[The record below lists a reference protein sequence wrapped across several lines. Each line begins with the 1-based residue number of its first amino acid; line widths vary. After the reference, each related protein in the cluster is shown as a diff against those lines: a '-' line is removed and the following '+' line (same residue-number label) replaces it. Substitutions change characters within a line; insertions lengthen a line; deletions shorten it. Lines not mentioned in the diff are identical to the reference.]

1 MNDNRK
7 IKGILSV
14 ILFLILIAITISI
27 NAVYFNSY
35 IITGNRDKATD
46 NGCTYYDEVYCM
58 EQGAPLRG
66 KINYSETGWYDA
78 VDPQFIDII
87 HMASGPRGDK
97 GDWGEKNIKQHLIWW
112 YIQTNRTDA
121 INIRN
126 IAESV
131 GYPVNSDWSVDL
143 VDGNNLRGDFQNA
156 INGLSQ
162 SSASASSASINIDSI
177 TPNGYY
183 YKLKV
188 SGNFNSYNIYI
199 NNNFYTTTSNLEIDI
214 PATSMK
220 EATTTIRVDAK
231 KNTKTGKY
239 KIYYT
244 STKKNKGGTSRRC
257 QTVIRLEGGE
267 KETNASAS
275 KLIYTS
281 VNVSMQKYITKV
293 NGKDITVEENKT
305 NLTDRKNTYPTNSN
319 KKIVAKLEENSMKNS
334 YKTDNV
340 VSIEAG
346 DSVTY
351 RIYVYN
357 NSKINASEI
366 EITDILPIS
375 PDEGSYSINGES
387 FKKPEFDPA
396 ICEKKGYAK
405 YTIYKLKSGES
416 QYFEVTVYFS
426 KYKEGVLEN
435 YAKITSASPVNKT
448 NYRVEDSDYVE
459 MKKYAVSLE
468 KWISEVNGKKASS
481 IDTSKYKNLIAYLK
495 NHSLTE
501 LEQLINNTDLKHTNY
516 DNIYDLDNDS
526 RIDINDAAIYK
537 RIKNINREN
546 LEKYINADINLDGKV
561 DDNDLLLYRA
571 LKVDINGDKKI
582 DNADRFTYILK
593 MLSNT
598 EKLNEDM
605 RNYLNICNLKRNL
618 ENGLETIKSNI
629 ENIIKSDI
637 NNDGII
643 NDLDYYVIEDSK
655 LNKYS
660 IDENGNRK
668 LESSYNLKE
677 DKTEIDKITNINIA
691 TGKTNNEIIQLFLNN
706 NSQDISII
714 EKTLEILDLNKDG
727 KFNSKDIDIL
737 SKYNN
742 NFSSEFYNTEIAKQ
756 IKKNNADD
764 ESYDLNHDKKI
775 DFKDYYAS
783 PYELD
788 ENVAK
793 KLKELLVLENSQNNQ
808 FNKHDLNGD
817 GEFNYEDYE
826 IVVNIEYLELS
837 ANTFGTLKSQLENLK
852 NLIKN
857 YNIIESEND
866 IGTKK
871 IEKTQDAE
879 LSTEGIIAIKLYRDW
894 KKFDSNY
901 LDYKKYD
908 LNNDGFINESDINVI
923 DKFNENTEGLKNS
936 LGEEILR
943 DLDQEEFIKYFNKKF
958 GDTSSLSEMNLE
970 DINAGLLELDTNK
983 SAYTILKQII
993 NELTKNNTTNVE
1005 LTGIEPNLAKGVNYK
1020 YIKDVI
1026 EEISKLTDK
1035 ELLEKFDADG
1045 NGVINSS
1052 DLEYYNSDS
1061 NRKIISLSNLG
1072 TIDYDKL
1079 ISDNDLDG
1087 DGDWDKDDDELAN
1100 EILLIKRD
1108 LNKDEIL
1115 NEAISNDGSN
1125 ETREGHAEHKY
1136 DDDSSTYNDY
1146 KYNHVRANVSKGDE
1160 VTYTIKVKND
1170 GNTDVYITEITDYLP
1185 NGIEYNGVS
1194 YNGEKYCT
1202 RFDEIITD
1210 NAIKINN
1217 LAGILLKPGENASF
1231 KYTVKVTET
1240 DISANVLKNTAT
1252 ISKMENK
1259 NKVEVK
1265 DSTPNNNTDSDYF
1278 QMKDINISG
1287 IIWNDRSFGKGS
1299 DEYDGRY
1306 NETVEN
1312 KITDEVKVM
1321 LYRNNDNTVFTNV
1334 LDKGEYQFVG
1344 GTEFVKGPKVEGT
1357 NRWSGTYYSYYV
1369 IFEYDGIKYTP
1380 TTFKD
1385 VTSNDP
1391 LDSNAKEDGQ
1401 KVKESRANFNR
1412 RFTTINNASGIEYST
1427 VNEQNYIPQSK
1438 HKYDSNKM
1446 GIQASTN
1453 LIQLSKSAELEEQL
1467 KHVNLGLRGRDIFDL
1482 ELMSDIYSTKITVNG
1497 QEGEYQYGN
1506 NIVTVRR
1513 SDIKAQNGNEIAED
1527 SANTKSETRT
1537 GLSRVSQDVRKTDI
1551 KNEAYEQTGLKIEVT
1566 YKFTVTNAS
1575 VTRGTA
1581 TKIADYYDNRYTFA
1595 RAYDENGNSLRVRAL
1610 GRYNGFNMVELD
1622 TNKKMLNQN
1631 DTMDIYI
1638 VYNLNEAPKTL
1649 EGLLNGTVEIPT
1661 YNIAEI
1667 VEYTTDN
1674 TTLAANQTQY
1684 TRGLIDKDSAPGSA
1698 NREQVRLSTTVGQD
1712 TSTTSGNPTT
1722 VQYYFNKKLNEND
1735 DQYLMKLKYEDDTYT
1750 SPILYFVSSDN
1761 QRTINGTV
1769 FRDNTTTDATTKI
1782 KTGNGKIDSGEIGV
1796 YGATVR
1802 LFESTNDGAKLRY
1815 TVNTDKNGNFAIRG
1829 FLPGNYYI
1837 RYYYGENSNT
1847 TLLNAAESGINKY
1860 SYNGEDYQSTN
1871 NTGTYGAAKLND
1883 SEWTWYVYNEREGIS
1898 TATDDSWRRN
1908 EVSNYVTNFIDEEM
1922 QVLNYMRDGK
1932 KENEAKVTYT
1942 QNNENKTVTVNDIID
1957 KTWMYS
1963 DTKGMLFTVEKSYI
1977 EDNRVKQP
1985 SKFGT
1990 YIVENMNF
1998 GIAEVPVTTIDLQ
2011 KHVKAFT
2018 ITDST
2023 GQNVLASMALE
2034 DGKWVFKGD
2043 VIAVPGGSENID
2055 VSIENEKLQGARLE
2069 VTYEITST
2077 MKTEKNFDNKSLTVP
2092 TIKGIV
2098 DYINNNLVYNQSL
2111 GDNSKYWELTTYD
2124 DIKKIYEAQQWNGGT
2139 KPQGTADREGKTYT
2153 TIVKA
2158 KEDNPLLLKTEG
2170 TGTATITLE
2179 KVLTST
2185 SSTIEQI
2192 IMSTTDTFEY
2202 NNTVEIT
2209 GLDYS
2214 NVTPGGEDEQPP
2226 QRDRIRTP
2234 ERYIIVPGVHHDT
2247 QTSETIVVHPPT
2259 GENNGIV
2266 YLVIAIISLGILA
2279 GGTFAIK
2286 KFVLKK

>member
-35 IITGNRDKATD
+35 IITGNGHKAIE

-66 KINYSETGWYDA
+66 KINYSETQWYDA

-87 HMASGPRGDK
+87 KMASGPRGDK

-112 YIQTNRTDA
+112 YIQTNGTDA

-126 IAESV
+126 IAKSV
-131 GYPVNSDWSVDL
+131 GYPVNNLAWSEGLADK
-143 VDGNNLRGDFQNA
+143 NLGRGKLQQA

-177 TPNGYY
+177 TPNGDY

-188 SGNFNSYNIYI
+188 SGIFDSYDIYI
-199 NNNFYTTTSNLEIDI
+199 NNSFYTTTSNLEIDI
-214 PATSMK
+214 PTDTDSMK
-220 EATTTIRVDAK
+220 ETTTAIIRVDAK

-244 STKKNKGGTSRRC
+244 SKKQKKGGTYKRC

-267 KETNASAS
+267 KAINASAS

-319 KKIVAKLEENSMKNS
+319 KTIVAKLEENSMKNS
-334 YKTDNV
+334 YKRDNV

-346 DSVTY
+346 DYVTY

-357 NSKINASEI
+357 NSEINASEI

-405 YTIYKLKSGES
+405 YTIPKLKGGES

-426 KYKEGVLEN
+426 KYKYKENVLEN
-435 YAKITSASPVNKT
+435 DAEITSTSPVNRT
-448 NYRVEDSDYVE
+448 DYRVKDSDYVE

-593 MLSNT
+593 ILSNT

-637 NNDGII
+637 NNDGKI

-660 IDENGNRK
+660 IDEKGNRK
-668 LESSYNLKE
+668 LESSYKLKE
-677 DKTEIDKITNINIA
+677 DKTEIDRITNTNIA
-691 TGKTNNEIIQLFLNN
+691 TGKANDEIIKLFLD
-706 NSQDISII
+706 SAKDKKAQDISII
-714 EKTLEILDLNKDG
+714 EKTLEILDFNKDG
-727 KFNSKDIDIL
+727 KFNSLDINIL
-737 SKYNN
+737 EKYNDKIN
-742 NFSSEFYNTEIAKQ
+742 YNDIIAKQ
-756 IKKNNADD
+756 IEDNNAYDENYD
-764 ESYDLNHDKKI
+764 FNGDKKIDFNDYYYESTYDIGEELAGLLTIENSESYDLN
-775 DFKDYYAS
+775 
-783 PYELD
+783 
-788 ENVAK
+788 
-793 KLKELLVLENSQNNQ
+793 
-808 FNKHDLNGD
+808 GD
-817 GEFNYEDYE
+817 GQFDYLDYDIIE
-826 IVVNIEYLELS
+826 NIKTLELS
-837 ANTFGTLKSQLENLK
+837 EDTLKQLTAQK
-852 NLIKN
+852 DLIEN

-866 IGTKK
+866 M
-871 IEKTQDAE
+871 E

-908 LNNDGFINESDINVI
+908 LNNDEFINESDINVI

-993 NELTKNNTTNVE
+993 NELTKGNTTDVE
-1005 LTGIEPNLAKGVNYK
+1005 LTGIEPTLAKDVNYR
-1020 YIKDVI
+1020 YIKAVI
-1026 EEISKLTDK
+1026 EEVSKLTDE

-1045 NGVINSS
+1045 NDVINSS
-1052 DLEYYNSDS
+1052 DLDYYDSAS
-1061 NRKIISLSNLG
+1061 NRKTTSAVSNLG
-1072 TIDYDKL
+1072 AVDYEKL

-1087 DGDWDKDDDELAN
+1087 DGDWDQDDDGLCR
-1100 EILLIKRD
+1100 EIELIKRD

-1115 NEAISNDGSN
+1115 KEVTNNDKSN
-1125 ETREGHAEHKY
+1125 ETREGHAEHAY
-1136 DDDSSTYNDY
+1136 DNDSNTYNNY
-1146 KYNHVRANVSKGDE
+1146 KYNHVWTNVSNGDE

-1170 GNTDVYITEITDYLP
+1170 GETDVYITEITDYLP
-1185 NGIEYNGVS
+1185 NGVEYNGVS
-1194 YNGEKYCT
+1194 YSGTKYCKE
-1202 RFDEIITD
+1202 FNEIIKD
-1210 NAIKINN
+1210 NVIKIDN
-1217 LAGILLKPGENASF
+1217 LAGILLKPGESASF
-1231 KYTVKVTET
+1231 KYTVKVTEP

-1252 ISKMENK
+1252 ISEMENK
-1259 NKVEVK
+1259 NKVKVK

-1278 QMKDINISG
+1278 QMKDIVISG
-1287 IIWNDRSFGKGS
+1287 TIWNDRSFGKGA
-1299 DEYDGRY
+1299 DEYDGKY
-1306 NETVEN
+1306 DEKSEN
-1312 KITDEVKVM
+1312 KLTGKDVKVI
-1321 LYRNNDNTVFTNV
+1321 LYRNTDNSKYTDASHNGVYTFS
-1334 LDKGEYQFVG
+1334 DEKIGS
-1344 GTEFVKGPKVEGT
+1344 VKGPKVEGT
-1357 NRWSGTYYSYYV
+1357 NRWDGTYYSYYV
-1369 IFEYDGIKYTP
+1369 VFEYDGIKYTP
-1380 TTFKD
+1380 TAFED
-1385 VTSNDP
+1385 VTSNNS
-1391 LDSNAKEDGQ
+1391 LDSNAKEDVQ
-1401 KVKESRANFNR
+1401 KVKESRAKFNN
-1412 RFTTINNASGIEYST
+1412 RFTTINNASGIKYDT
-1427 VNEQNYIPQSK
+1427 VNEDGYIPQSK
-1438 HKYDSNKM
+1438 HIYDPEKM

-1453 LIQLSKSAELEEQL
+1453 LIQLSKSTELEKQL

-1513 SDIKAQNGNEIAED
+1513 SDIKAQNGKEIEED
-1527 SANTKSETRT
+1527 SANTKSEAYEQPGVLREN
-1537 GLSRVSQDVRKTDI
+1537 QEVRKTDI
-1551 KNEAYEQTGLKIEVT
+1551 RNEAYEDTGLQIEVT
-1566 YKFTVTNAS
+1566 YKFTIKNAS
-1575 VTRGTA
+1575 ATRGTA
-1581 TKIADYYDNRYTFA
+1581 TKIADYYDNRYTFEK
-1595 RAYDENGNSLRVRAL
+1595 AYYKENENVKDLSVTSSKS
-1610 GRYNGFNMVELD
+1610 YNGFNMVEIA
-1622 TNKKMLNQN
+1622 TNNKMLEPDNSPN
-1631 DTMDIYI
+1631 NTMDIYI
-1638 VYNLNEAPKTL
+1638 VYKLNEAPKTL

-1667 VEYTTDN
+1667 VEYKTDN
-1674 TTLAANQTQY
+1674 TTLSKNQTQY

-1698 NREQVRLSTTVGQD
+1698 NREQVRLNTTIGQN

-1722 VQYYFNKKLNEND
+1722 VEYYFNKKLDSNKDND
-1735 DQYLMKLKYEDDTYT
+1735 DYLRYLKYEDDTYT

-1769 FRDNTTTDATTKI
+1769 FRDETTTDSTTKI
-1782 KTGNGKIDSGEIGV
+1782 KTGNGKIDSGEVGV
-1796 YGATVR
+1796 YGATVQ
-1802 LFESTNDGAKLRY
+1802 LFEYVNGGAIQRY
-1815 TVNTDKNGNFAIRG
+1815 SVNTDKNGNFTIRG

-1837 RYYYGENSNT
+1837 RYYYGENSDT
-1847 TLLNAAESGINKY
+1847 TLLNTAENGINKY

-1871 NTGTYGAAKLND
+1871 NTGSYGAAKLND
-1883 SEWTWYVYNEREGIS
+1883 NAWTWYVYNEREGIS
-1898 TATDDSWRRN
+1898 TATDNSDRRK
-1908 EVSNYVTNFIDEEM
+1908 EVSENVTNFIDEEM

-1932 KENEAKVTYT
+1932 KENEAKVTYK
-1942 QNNENKTVTVNDIID
+1942 QNNSNKTVTANDIKD

-1963 DTKGMLFTVEKSYI
+1963 DTNGMLLTVEKSYI
-1977 EDNRVKQP
+1977 EGEKVKQP

-1990 YIVENMNF
+1990 YVVENMNF
-1998 GIAEVPVTTIDLQ
+1998 GVAEVPVTTIDLQ
-2011 KHVKAFT
+2011 KHVKSFT

-2043 VIAVPGGSENID
+2043 VIAVPGGSTNID
-2055 VSIENEKLQGARLE
+2055 VSVENEKLQGARLE

-2098 DYINNNLVYNQSL
+2098 DYINNNLTYNQSL

-2124 DIKKIYEAQQWNGGT
+2124 DVKKIYEAQQWNGGT
-2139 KPQGTADREGKTYT
+2139 KPQGTADREGTTYT

-2158 KEDNPLLLKTEG
+2158 KENNPLLLKTEG

-2179 KVLTST
+2179 KVLTAA

-2192 IMSTTDTFEY
+2192 VMSTTDTFEY

-2214 NVTPGGEDEQPP
+2214 NVTPEEPDPEP

-2247 QTSETIVVHPPT
+2247 KTSETIIVHPPT
-2259 GENNGIV
+2259 GANNGIL
-2266 YLVIAIISLGILA
+2266 YLTIAIISLSILA
-2279 GGTFAIK
+2279 GGVFAIK

>member
-1 MNDNRK
+1 MKDNRK
-7 IKGILSV
+7 LKGILSA
-14 ILFLILIAITISI
+14 ILFLILIAVTINV
-27 NAVYFNSY
+27 NAVYFNCW
-35 IITGNRDKATD
+35 ITTNNSAKGGQK
-46 NGCTYYDEVYCM
+46 GCTYFDDVYCI
-58 EQGAPLRG
+58 EQGAPVRG
-66 KINYSETGWYDA
+66 KIFYNETGWYDA
-78 VDPQFIDII
+78 EDPTFINII
-87 HMASGPRGDK
+87 NMSSDRTTAA
-97 GDWGEKNIKQHLIWW
+97 GDWGESSKKQHLVWW
-112 YIQTNRTDA
+112 YTNTTNGKDA
-121 INIRN
+121 IKIRD
-126 IAESV
+126 IATSV
-131 GYPVNSDWSVDL
+131 GYPIVSDWTWGLADRKL
-143 VDGNNLRGDFQNA
+143 GGGQLQDA
-156 INGLSQ
+156 INKLP
-162 SSASASSASINIDSI
+162 SANSATNASINIDSI
-177 TPNGYY
+177 NPNGENYR
-183 YKLKV
+183 LKV
-188 SGNFNSYNIYI
+188 SGTFDSYNIYV
-199 NNNFYTTTSNLEIDI
+199 NNNYYTTTSNTEIDI
-214 PATSMK
+214 PASKMT
-220 EATTTIRVDAK
+220 EATTTIKVDARK
-231 KNTKTGKY
+231 STKFGRY

-244 STKKNKGGTSRRC
+244 SEKRWKNNANRRC
-257 QTVIRLEGGE
+257 QTLIRLEKGE
-267 KETNASAS
+267 RETSASAS
-275 KLIYTS
+275 KLIYTN

-293 NGKDITVEENKT
+293 NGKDITAES
-305 NLTDRKNTYPTNSN
+305 NLIDRKNTYPTKSN
-319 KKIVAKLEENSMKNS
+319 ERTVAWVEKDNMKKDS
-334 YKTDNV
+334 YKNEHV

-346 DSVTY
+346 DYVTY
-351 RIYVYN
+351 RIHVYN
-357 NSKINASEI
+357 NSTVNANNVV
-366 EITDILPIS
+366 ITDKLPIKS
-375 PDEGSYSINGES
+375 GEGSYSINGGNFNSIPNNGEIS
-387 FKKPEFDPA
+387 
-396 ICEKKGYAK
+396 
-405 YTIYKLKSGES
+405 YTISKLKGGES
-416 QYFEVTVYFS
+416 QYFEVTVYFG
-426 KYKEGVLEN
+426 KYKENVLEN
-435 YAKITSASPVNKT
+435 YAKITSTSPVNKT
-448 NYRVEDSDYVE
+448 IYRVEDSDYVE

-468 KWISEVNGKKASS
+468 KWISEVNGKKANNV
-481 IDTSKYKNLIAYLK
+481 DTSKYKNIITYLK
-495 NHSLTE
+495 NYLPTE
-501 LEQLINNTDLKHTNY
+501 MEEKLNDLINSNLNY
-516 DNIYDLDNDS
+516 TYYSKYFDLDNDNK
-526 RIDINDAAIYK
+526 IDSNDKAIYE
-537 RIKNINREN
+537 RIKGINREK
-546 LEKYINADINLDGKV
+546 LKKYINADINLDGKV
-561 DDNDLLLYRA
+561 DENDLSLYKA

-605 RNYLNICNLKRNL
+605 RSYLNICNLRRNL

-643 NDLDYYVIEDSK
+643 NDSDYYVIENNQ

-660 IDENGNRK
+660 IDKK
-668 LESSYNLKE
+668 LESSYNLKTN
-677 DKTEIDKITNINIA
+677 KTEIDKITNTNIA
-691 TGKTNNEIIQLFLNN
+691 TGKTNDEVIQLFLNN
-706 NSQDISII
+706 NPQDISVI
-714 EKTLEILDLNKDG
+714 EKILEILDLNKDG
-727 KFNSKDIDIL
+727 KFDSKDIGIL

-742 NFSSEFYNTEIAKQ
+742 NFSSKFYNTEIEKQ
-756 IKKNNADD
+756 IQ
-764 ESYDLNHDKKI
+764 KKI
-775 DFKDYYAS
+775 DNPKNSPYNLNGDNVINFDDYYAS
-783 PYELD
+783 AYELD
-788 ENVAK
+788 EDVAA

-817 GEFNYEDYE
+817 GKFDYVDYE
-826 IVVNIEYLELS
+826 FVLNIEYLGLS
-837 ANTFGTLKSQLENLK
+837 TNTLKTLKQQLENIEG
-852 NLIKN
+852 LIKN
-857 YNIIESEND
+857 YNIIESQND
-866 IGTKK
+866 IKTKEIK
-871 IEKTQDAE
+871 KTQDAE
-879 LSTEGIIAIKLYRDW
+879 LSTEGIIAIKLYRGW
-894 KKFDSNY
+894 KKFNNSY

-908 LNNDGFINESDINVI
+908 LNNDGFINESDIDVI
-923 DKFNENTEGLKNS
+923 NKFNENTEGLKNS
-936 LGEEILR
+936 LGEEIVS
-943 DLDQEEFIKYFNKKF
+943 DLDQEEFITYFNEKF
-958 GDTSSLSEMNLE
+958 GDTNSLSELNLQE
-970 DINAGLLELDTNK
+970 INAGLLELDTNK

-1052 DLEYYNSDS
+1052 DLDYYDSAS
-1061 NRKIISLSNLG
+1061 NRKTTSAVSNLG

-1087 DGDWDKDDDELAN
+1087 DGDWDNDDDELFKEIIDIKGSSNKEDKKA
-1100 EILLIKRD
+1100 EIL
-1108 LNKDEIL
+1108 
-1115 NEAISNDGSN
+1115 EAAKSKNGTS

-1146 KYNHVRANVSKGDE
+1146 KYNNVVDVSKGDE

-1312 KITDEVKVM
+1312 KITDEVKVT

-1412 RFTTINNASGIEYST
+1412 RFTTINSASGIEYST

-1438 HKYDSNKM
+1438 HKYNSNKM

-1722 VQYYFNKKLNEND
+1722 VQYYFNKKLDANKND

-1769 FRDNTTTDATTKI
+1769 FRDNTTTNATTKI

-1898 TATDDSWRRN
+1898 TATDDSWQRN

-1942 QNNENKTVTVNDIID
+1942 QNNEDKTVTVNDIIK

-2023 GQNVLASMALE
+2023 GQNVLASMLFE

>member
-1 MNDNRK
+1 MKDNRK
-7 IKGILSV
+7 LKGILSA
-14 ILFLILIAITISI
+14 ILFLILIAVTINV
-27 NAVYFNSY
+27 NAVYFNCW
-35 IITGNRDKATD
+35 ITTNNSDKGGQK
-46 NGCTYYDEVYCM
+46 GCTYFKEVYCI
-58 EQGAPLRG
+58 EQGAPVRG
-66 KINYSETGWYDA
+66 KIFYNETEWYDA
-78 VDPQFIDII
+78 EDPTFINII
-87 HMASGPRGDK
+87 NMSSDRTTAA
-97 GDWGEKNIKQHLIWW
+97 GDWGESSKKQHLIWW
-112 YIQTNRTDA
+112 YTNTTNGKDA
-121 INIRN
+121 IKIRD
-126 IAESV
+126 IATSV
-131 GYPVNSDWSVDL
+131 GYSIVSDWTWGL
-143 VDGNNLRGDFQNA
+143 ANNKLHQGRNEFQND
-156 INGLSQ
+156 INSIP
-162 SSASASSASINIDSI
+162 SANSATNASINIDSI
-177 TPNGYY
+177 NSNGENYR
-183 YKLKV
+183 LKV
-188 SGNFNSYNIYI
+188 SGIFDSYNVYI
-199 NNNFYTTTSNLEIDI
+199 NDNYYTTTSNTEIDI
-214 PATSMK
+214 PASSMT
-220 EATTTIRVDAK
+220 EATTTIRVDAI
-231 KNTKTGKY
+231 KNTKSGRY

-244 STKKNKGGTSRRC
+244 SEKRWKNNANRRC
-257 QTVIRLEGGE
+257 QTLIRLDGGE
-267 KETNASAS
+267 RTTSASAS
-275 KLIYTS
+275 KLIYTN

-293 NGKDITVEENKT
+293 NGKDITTESNET
-305 NLTDRKNTYPTNSN
+305 NLIDRKNTYPTNSN
-319 KKIVAKLEENSMKNS
+319 KSTVARVEENNMKNS
-334 YKTDNV
+334 YKRENV

-346 DSVTY
+346 DYVTY
-351 RIYVYN
+351 RIHVYN
-357 NSKINASEI
+357 NSTINASNVV
-366 EITDILPIS
+366 ITDKLPITS
-375 PDEGSYSINGES
+375 GEGSYSINGGNFNSIPNNGEIS
-387 FKKPEFDPA
+387 
-396 ICEKKGYAK
+396 
-405 YTIYKLKSGES
+405 YTISKLKGGES
-416 QYFEVTVYFS
+416 QYFEVTVYFG
-426 KYKEGVLEN
+426 KYKENVLEN
-435 YAKITSASPVNKT
+435 YAKITSTSPVNKT
-448 NYRVEDSDYVE
+448 IYRVEDSDYVE

-468 KWISEVNGKKASS
+468 KWISEVNGKKANNV
-481 IDTSKYKNLIAYLK
+481 DTSKYKNIIAYLK
-495 NHSLTE
+495 NHSLEE
-501 LEQLINNTDLKHTNY
+501 LNKLIDADLKHTNY
-516 DNIYDLDNDS
+516 DSMYDLDNDN
-526 RIDINDAAIYK
+526 RIDINDKTIYE
-537 RIKNINREN
+537 RISGINRVN

-561 DDNDLLLYRA
+561 DENDLSLYRA
-571 LKVDINGDKKI
+571 LKVDINGDQKI

-605 RNYLNICNLKRNL
+605 RSYLNICNLKRNL

-643 NDLDYYVIEDSK
+643 NDSDYYVIEDNQLK
-655 LNKYS
+655 KYL
-660 IDENGNRK
+660 IEADEAVFEN
-668 LESSYNLKE
+668 SYNLKAN
-677 DKTEIDKITNINIA
+677 KTEINKITNTNIA
-691 TGKTNNEIIQLFLNN
+691 AGKTNDEIIQLFLNN
-706 NSQDISII
+706 AFYNNPQDISII
-714 EKTLEILDLNKDG
+714 EKVLEMLDLDKDRKFDSSDISVLKRYNKI
-727 KFNSKDIDIL
+727 NSKVD
-737 SKYNN
+737 YNKAIEN
-742 NFSSEFYNTEIAKQ
+742 Q
-756 IKKNNADD
+756 IKNKKQYD
-764 ESYDLNHDKKI
+764 EKYDVNGDGVI
-775 DFKDYYAS
+775 NFDDYYAS
-783 PYELD
+783 AYELD
-788 ENVAK
+788 EDVAA
-793 KLKELLVLENSQNNQ
+793 KLEELLVLENSQNNQ
-808 FNKHDLNGD
+808 FNKHDLNGNGKFD
-817 GEFNYEDYE
+817 YVDYE
-826 IVVNIEYLELS
+826 ILLNLKVLGLS
-837 ANTFGTLKSQLENLK
+837 EDTLNTLKQLAGQED
-852 NLIKN
+852 LIRN
-857 YNIIESEND
+857 YNIIE
-866 IGTKK
+866 
-871 IEKTQDAE
+871 TQNAE
-879 LSTEGIIAIKLYRDW
+879 LSTEGIIAIKLYRGW
-894 KKFDSNY
+894 KKFDKNY
-901 LDYKKYD
+901 LGYEKYKNYD
-908 LNNDGFINESDINVI
+908 LNNDGFINESDIDVI
-923 DKFNENTEGLKNS
+923 NKFNENTEGLKNS
-936 LGEEILR
+936 LGEEIVS
-943 DLDQEEFIKYFNKKF
+943 DLDQEEFITYFNEKF
-958 GDTSSLSEMNLE
+958 GDTNLLSELNLKE
-970 DINAGLLELDTNK
+970 IDAGLLELDTNK

-1115 NEAISNDGSN
+1115 NEAISDDGSN

-1185 NGIEYNGVS
+1185 NGIEYNGIS

-1412 RFTTINNASGIEYST
+1412 RFTTINSASGIEYST

-1595 RAYDENGNSLRVRAL
+1595 RAYDENGNSLRVRAS
-1610 GRYNGFNMVELD
+1610 GKYNGFNMVELD

-1769 FRDNTTTDATTKI
+1769 FRDNTTTNATTKI

-1871 NTGTYGAAKLND
+1871 NTGAYGAAKLND

-1977 EDNRVKQP
+1977 EDNKVKQP